1 MVRVQYSRNGQIKTF
16 LTYEKIKRLLWNI
29 TVYSGLQITNAL
41 GQKHMRKMKNDK
53 KNSSRH
59 RIREYNCCAY
69 TINVC
74 MWGSVMCKVRNNLL
88 EKQSLDLSRY
98 SNGHLKAVTGI
109 D

>member
-41 GQKHMRKMKNDK
+41 GQKHMRKMKNEK

-59 RIREYNCCAY
+59 GRIKN
-69 TINVC
+69 
-74 MWGSVMCKVRNNLL
+74 K
-88 EKQSLDLSRY
+88 
-98 SNGHLKAVTGI
+98 
-109 D
+109 